1 MRRPALARAF
11 DAWVQGTVLFFDRL
25 GFAGQR
31 ADYFEYLSVLIAATQ
46 GRLTV
51 KNIFEQD
58 AQRYGALTAR
68 GRLSR
73 RWAQAYQVTG
83 GDLYATWFGCMPQAE
98 LGLIR
103 IAQFSGGRVFTY
115 ALGNLAE
122 AVQLELRARRIV
134 SSTLWSALLSLAVLL
149 AMVLAVPWY
158 TVPQLQQVFGAV
170 PPEYYAGSTRF
181 LFRFSTFVHEA
192 WALVVISS
200 FAGFAAL
207 LWSLPNFTG
216 PLRETLDQCFVWR
229 IYRNVHAV
237 HCLAL
242 ITIALARNDTASTQL
257 RTALL
262 MQRVGA
268 SPWLGW
274 HLDAMLA
281 RVDAGLTGAATFDTG
296 LLDRDL
302 YWFFSDMAQAHGLA
316 QGLVLLRQRLKDR
329 ILDKVAAQAKALRWA
344 VLLSCLTG
352 LIAMALWHYAVID
365 ELRRSL
371 MFFYASQ

>member
-1 MRRPALARAF
+1 MRRPFLAPVF
-11 DAWVQGTVLFFDRL
+11 DAWTEGVVLLLDRIR
-25 GFAGQR
+25 FSGQR
-31 ADYFEYLSVLIAATQ
+31 ADYFEYLSVLIAGTQ

-51 KNIFEQD
+51 KSIFEQD
-58 AQRYGALTAR
+58 ARRYGALTVR
-68 GRLSR
+68 GRLSQ
-73 RWAQAYQVTG
+73 RWALAYQVTG
-83 GDLYATWFGCMPQAE
+83 GDLYATWLGCMPQAE
-98 LGLIR
+98 LSLIR
-103 IAQFSGGRVFTY
+103 VAQFSGSTAFTR

-122 AVQLELRARRIV
+122 AVELERRARRIV
-134 SSTLWSALLSLAVLL
+134 SATLWSALLSLAVVL
-149 AMVLAVPWY
+149 AMVLSVPWY

-170 PPEYYAGSTRF
+170 PPEYYAALTRA
-181 LFRFSTFVHEA
+181 LFGFSALVHKA
-192 WALVVISS
+192 WALVVIFSL
-200 FAGFAAL
+200 AGFAVL

-216 PLRETLDQCFVWR
+216 RLRESLDQCFVWR
-229 IYRNVHAV
+229 IYRSVHAV

-242 ITIALARNDTASTQL
+242 ITIALARSDSASTQL

-262 MQRVGA
+262 MQRMGA

-281 RVDAGLTGAATFDTG
+281 RVDAGLTGAETFDTG

-302 YWFFSDMAQAHGLA
+302 YWFFSDMAAAHGLA

-329 ILDKVAAQAKALRWA
+329 VLDTVAARARAIRWA
-344 VLLSCLTG
+344 VLLSCLTA
-352 LIAMALWHYAVID
+352 LIGMALWHYAVID